1 MSAPVSTADETLN
14 KSWRVGRGLEGLQEG
29 RGGRVTIVNT
39 SARVRLS
46 AAPSSWEV
54 CLHFDFPPFHKHLF
68 RVFPPHQET
77 AF

>member
-14 KSWRVGRGLEGLQEG
+14 KSWGVGGGLEGLEG

-39 SARVRLS
+39 SARARLS

-54 CLHFDFPPFHKHLF
+54 CLHFDGNLF
-68 RVFPPHQET
+68 RVFPPHQKRQ
-77 AF
+77 F